1 MISRSW
7 SVLAVWTLGRG
18 LPEVEAISGAIPL
31 PPSLPYSHL
40 YRSPTLRH
48 LFHSLAAGPS
58 ILCSFYACVSTC
70 PEWPSSCER
79 RTLENRTHTEVLA
92 YRRPLLSPP
101 HPSATVFSRGSCQ
114 PPAIDMG
121 CCLLVSGTDFGPNQ
135 LCVMHP
141 SSDRTAQWDLLQ
153 IHILY
158 FTIRVKKVIV

>member
-92 YRRPLLSPP
+92 YRRPLPFPSPSLCNCIQP
-101 HPSATVFSRGSCQ
+101 GVLPTPLPSTWVVVYWCLELTLAQTNCASC
-114 PPAIDMG
+114 IHLVIG
-121 CCLLVSGTDFGPNQ
+121 LHSGICYRYTFYILL
-135 LCVMHP
+135 
-141 SSDRTAQWDLLQ
+141 
-153 IHILY
+153 
-158 FTIRVKKVIV
+158 